1 MAVKQFL
8 TIGYFR
14 MGWGATPGPGKAVHS
29 TPIGQKE
36 ISSLRT
42 KAVNYLT
49 TPNSTRTYKELSR
62 LRKMLPSIS
71 ESPESLDYSE
81 WTDLLQQLPL
91 FPPAAHPPPSLFPL
105 LSPILQQKLGFLS
118 LGRGSGWPGALT
130 WLEPALS
137 YKVNERLKSSNRQ
150 AGLQE
155 RFKGYRR
162 FDQEMVR
169 NPRTLSRP
177 F

>member
-1 MAVKQFL
+1 
-8 TIGYFR
+8 
-14 MGWGATPGPGKAVHS
+14 
-29 TPIGQKE
+29 
-36 ISSLRT
+36 
-42 KAVNYLT
+42 
-49 TPNSTRTYKELSR
+49 
-62 LRKMLPSIS
+62 MLPSIS
-71 ESPESLDYSE
+71 ELPESLNYSE

-91 FPPAAHPPPSLFPL
+91 FPPAAQPPPSLFPL

-137 YKVNERLKSSNRQ
+137 NKVNERLKSSDRS

-169 NPRTLSRP
+169 QPYRARSKLYI
-177 F
+177 